1 MKFVVALLAAAVGV
15 ACSST
20 PTKSTE
26 DGLPSRQMHTST
38 QNQASIDILLVV
50 DHSSSMC
57 EEQAALGQTINAFVD
72 QLEAFIAVDFRIALV
87 TTDAVTDRGA
97 FRHHPRVSLDAQ
109 CNADRLVTA
118 GTCKRTLPSW
128 NSTGELLLNWQGDAF
143 EKCRFACE
151 SSAECDSNLI
161 DSSAGRHCA
170 GDAEACQWQCTKSP
184 FFDDTKSC
192 ARRPATEGCPSAEE
206 MKELLGEGHNGVPF
220 LTRQTRDLFPCIAT
234 MPSPESNKGKRR
246 QPFRAALSA
255 LEAQGP
261 NASQA
266 SSFLRN
272 DAFLLVVFLTNEDD
286 CSVSANTATPD
297 GECCGSDDELMPITE
312 VVQRIQKLKNDPSK
326 ILIASFGGDLPAAIA
341 SDDTRRRYSDWR
353 CSVVSPTK
361 VTTHACIGPFGEAA
375 VASRFMELNRQ
386 LGRYSSFYS
395 LCAEGGIPESL
406 SQLATR
412 VGTELLRTCLPSRV
426 LRSDILQ
433 PWITSTDGTAKAL
446 SSDEFDFVRDESCP
460 IAGDNV
466 AIRILTPLAP
476 GDIVSISYD
485 LNRAEAQ

>member
-1 MKFVVALLAAAVGV
+1 
-15 ACSST
+15 
-20 PTKSTE
+20 
-26 DGLPSRQMHTST
+26 
-38 QNQASIDILLVV
+38 
-50 DHSSSMC
+50 
-57 EEQAALGQTINAFVD
+57 
-72 QLEAFIAVDFRIALV
+72 
-87 TTDAVTDRGA
+87 
-97 FRHHPRVSLDAQ
+97 
-109 CNADRLVTA
+109 
-118 GTCKRTLPSW
+118 
-128 NSTGELLLNWQGDAF
+128 
-143 EKCRFACE
+143 
-151 SSAECDSNLI
+151 
-161 DSSAGRHCA
+161 
-170 GDAEACQWQCTKSP
+170 
-184 FFDDTKSC
+184 
-192 ARRPATEGCPSAEE
+192 
-206 MKELLGEGHNGVPF
+206 
-220 LTRQTRDLFPCIAT
+220 
-234 MPSPESNKGKRR
+234 
-246 QPFRAALSA
+246 
-255 LEAQGP
+255 
-261 NASQA
+261 
-266 SSFLRN
+266 
-272 DAFLLVVFLTNEDD
+272 
-286 CSVSANTATPD
+286 
-297 GECCGSDDELMPITE
+297 MPITE